1 MASALLPAF
10 AVAAVLLVIA
20 GAAKIVAPAQAVDSL
35 RAAGASMP
43 AIGVRA
49 LGTVEAAIGTAAAL
63 EPSAATAIALAVAY
77 LGFCLFLLRLI
88 RNGNRNLDCGCFG
101 GSGAQATPA
110 HVALN
115 ATALAV
121 CVAAAIDPP
130 ASVTSLVEG
139 GTFSGLTAAV
149 GIAACVYAA
158 YLAFTAWPKA
168 WGAYQSETPR

>member
-1 MASALLPAF
+1 LAGPLLPAF
-10 AVAAVLLVIA
+10 AVAAALLVIA

-35 RAAGASMP
+35 RAAGASIP
-43 AIGVRA
+43 AFGVRA
-49 LGTVEAAIGTAAAL
+49 LGTVEAAVGTAAAL
-63 EPSAATAIALAVAY
+63 APSTATAIALAIAY
-77 LGFCLFLLRLI
+77 AGFCLFLLRLI
-88 RNGNRNLDCGCFG
+88 RNGNSNLDCGCFG

-121 CVAAAIDPP
+121 CVAAAIHPP
-130 ASVTSLVEG
+130 ASLTSLIEG
-139 GTFSGLTAAV
+139 GTFTGLTAVV

-168 WGAYQSETPR
+168 WGAYQSEAPR

>member
-1 MASALLPAF
+1 MAGALLPAF
-10 AVAAVLLVIA
+10 AVAAALLVIA
-20 GAAKIVAPAQAVDSL
+20 GAAKITAPAQAVDSL
-35 RAAGASMP
+35 RAAGASIP

-63 EPSAATAIALAVAY
+63 EPSSATAIALAAAY
-77 LGFCLFLLRLI
+77 GCFCLFLLTLI
-88 RNGNRNLDCGCFG
+88 RNGNRDLDCGCFG
-101 GSGAQATPA
+101 GSGAEATPA

-130 ASVTSLVEG
+130 ASVTSLVEH
-139 GTFSGLTAAV
+139 GTFTGLVAAI

-168 WGAYQSETPR
+168 WGAYQSGAQR